1 MKLTTVEFCRE
12 AHLDRETL
20 EVWIEEEWIIP
31 QGAADPRFSDVDLA
45 RAQLIRELM
54 DDMGVNAEGVGIVLR
69 LVDQVHGLRSVL
81 AETVA
86 ALRGRSGAG

>member
-1 MKLTTVEFCRE
+1 MKITTAEFLK
-12 AHLDRETL
+12 HTNLDQTTL
-20 EVWIEEEWIIP
+20 EIWIEEEWIIP
-31 QGAADPRFSDVDLA
+31 QGAADPRFSDIDLA

-54 DDMGVNAEGVGIVLR
+54 DDLGVNAEGVGIVLR

-86 ALRGRSGAG
+86 ALRLR

>member
-1 MKLTTVEFCRE
+1 MKFTLVEFCRE
-12 AHLDRETL
+12 ARLDQRTL

-31 QGAADPRFSDVDLA
+31 QDVADPTFSDADLA
-45 RAQLIRELM
+45 RARLIHELM

-69 LVDQVHGLRSVL
+69 LVDQVHGLRSAL

-86 ALRGRSGAG
+86 ALKAR

>member
-1 MKLTTVEFCRE
+1 MKLTTIEFCRQ
-12 AHLDRETL
+12 AHLDQQML

-31 QGAADPRFSDVDLA
+31 QAAADPRFSDVDLA

-81 AETVA
+81 AETAA
-86 ALRGRSGAG
+86 ALKRR

>member
-1 MKLTTVEFCRE
+1 MKFTTIEFCRE
-12 AHLDRETL
+12 AHLDRHTL

-31 QGAADPRFSDVDLA
+31 QRAAADMSFSDIDLA
-45 RAQLIRELM
+45 RAQLIHELM
-54 DDMGVNAEGVGIVLR
+54 NDLGVNAEGVGIVLR

-86 ALRGRSGAG
+86 ALRAR

>member
-1 MKLTTVEFCRE
+1 MKFTTIEFCRE
-12 AHLDRETL
+12 AHLDRHTL

-31 QGAADPRFSDVDLA
+31 QRAAADMSFSDIDLA
-45 RAQLIRELM
+45 RARLIHELM
-54 DDMGVNAEGVGIVLR
+54 NDLGVNAEGVGIVLR

-86 ALRGRSGAG
+86 ALRAR

>member
-1 MKLTTVEFCRE
+1 MRLTIIDFCRE
-12 AHLDRETL
+12 AHLDRKTL
-20 EVWIEEEWIIP
+20 DVWIEEEWIIP
-31 QGAADPRFSDVDLA
+31 QSMDDLTFSDVDLA

-81 AETVA
+81 AETIA
-86 ALRGRSGAG
+86 ALRAR

>member
-1 MKLTTVEFCRE
+1 MRFTAIEFCRA
-12 AHLDRETL
+12 AHLDQQTL
-20 EVWIEEEWIIP
+20 EIWIEEEWIVP
-31 QGAADPRFSDVDLA
+31 QAEDDLRFSDVDLA

-86 ALRGRSGAG
+86 ALRER

>member
-1 MKLTTVEFCRE
+1 MRLTIIDFCRE
-12 AHLDRETL
+12 AHLDRKTL
-20 EVWIEEEWIIP
+20 DVWIEEEWIIP
-31 QGAADPRFSDVDLA
+31 QSMDDLTFSDVDLA

-81 AETVA
+81 AETIA
-86 ALRGRSGAG
+86 ALKAR

>member
-1 MKLTTVEFCRE
+1 MRFTTLEFCRE
-12 AHLDRETL
+12 ARLDRETL
-20 EVWIEEEWIIP
+20 EVWIEEEWIVP

-45 RAQLIRELM
+45 RAQLIHELL
-54 DDMGVNAEGVGIVLR
+54 DDLGVNPEGVGIVLR

-86 ALRGRSGAG
+86 ALRAR